1 MQRRSLKKYLTVKLK
16 RIRISE
22 NAASEIE
29 DKLFIQIFYTI
40 TTLSRHTHSYWILL

>member
-1 MQRRSLKKYLTVKLK
+1 MQRRSLKKYLTVK
-16 RIRISE
+16 RNRISE
-22 NAASEIE
+22 NAAGEIE